1 MWLFLLRIYIPFAY
15 WLVEYNIIYLV
26 WNHTN
31 VSFLFICSFL
41 LWDYEVCLWSQGMQL
56 GMPTVL
62 WLLITVILYAY
73 GTAIV
78 YSCIFILSDWCVIFP
93 FLFCRDIFPVLRN
106 ATTFKLLTEVLVDHV
121 KTKSPDVEVIVGL
134 ESRGFLF
141 GPIMAQELGV
151 SFVPVR
157 KAGKLPGETIQVTYS
172 LEYGQVST
180 KFVLILEWQPI
191 RILVQVMYIQC
202 SDWII
207 LM

>member
-1 MWLFLLRIYIPFAY
+1 
-15 WLVEYNIIYLV
+15 
-26 WNHTN
+26 
-31 VSFLFICSFL
+31 
-41 LWDYEVCLWSQGMQL
+41 
-56 GMPTVL
+56 MPTVI
-62 WLLITVILYAY
+62 WLYTLITVILYAY
-73 GTAIV
+73 GTATV
-78 YSCIFILSDWCVIFP
+78 YLHVFLYWYLIFS

-121 KTKSPDVEVIVGL
+121 KTNSPDVEVIVGL

-180 KFVLILEWQPI
+180 KFYSYLNDSQSE
-191 RILVQVMYIQC
+191 Y
-202 SDWII
+202 
-207 LM
+207 